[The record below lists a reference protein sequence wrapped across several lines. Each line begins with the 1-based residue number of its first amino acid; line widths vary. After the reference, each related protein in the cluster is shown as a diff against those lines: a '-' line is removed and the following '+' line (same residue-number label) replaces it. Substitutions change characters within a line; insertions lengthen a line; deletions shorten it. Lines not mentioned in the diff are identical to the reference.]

1 MLEARGQILGM
12 NAHGRVVPA
21 FDGVPQVLYVAPQ
34 PSLLAF
40 ELFNDLLGY
49 EHGYRDCWLGRGEP
63 VSFFHIELFTF
74 WLIAL
79 FLARIAG
86 T

>member
-1 MLEARGQILGM
+1 MLESRGQILGM
-12 NAHGRVVPA
+12 NAHRRVVPA

-49 EHGYRDCWLGRGEP
+49 EHGYRVCWVGRGEP
-63 VSFFHIELFTF
+63 VSFFHIELFT
-74 WLIAL
+74 IGPVAL
-79 FLARIAG
+79 CFARIAG

>member
-1 MLEARGQILGM
+1 M
-12 NAHGRVVPA
+12 NAHRRIVPA

-49 EHGYRDCWLGRGEP
+49 EHGYRDCLLKRGWPGRGEP
-63 VSFFHIELFTF
+63 VSFFHIDLFTF
-74 WLIAL
+74 GLVA
-79 FLARIAG
+79 LARIAG